1 MKILKGYVRNQRQL
15 EGCIVESYI
24 VEEAIEFC
32 IEYLHDCEVIGI
44 LSNRFFDSVDGKG
57 NSNFGDDNVDVVE
70 LEQAHLYILHNFEE
84 VTPYVIEHLPYVRRM
99 NVSKSRRDQWIQKEH
114 TCTFIAW

>member
-32 IEYLHDCEVIGI
+32 IEYLHDCEAFGI
-44 LSNRFFDSVDGKG
+44 PRNKFLDSIDGKG
-57 NSNFGDDNVDVVE
+57 NSDLEMVIDDPLE
-70 LEQAHLYILHNFEE
+70 LEQSLLYILQNSME
-84 VTPYVIEHLPYVRRM
+84 VAPYIIEYLLYERCM
-99 NVSKSRRDQWIQKEH
+99 NASKSRREKWI
-114 TCTFIAW
+114 